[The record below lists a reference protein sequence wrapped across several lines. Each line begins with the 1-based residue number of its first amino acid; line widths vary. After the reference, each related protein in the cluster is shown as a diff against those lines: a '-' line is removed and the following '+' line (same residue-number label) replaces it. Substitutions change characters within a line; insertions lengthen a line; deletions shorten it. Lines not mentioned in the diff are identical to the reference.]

1 MYKILH
7 IPSGTYLL
15 KSNAPTHY
23 CSNIIKG
30 QALWS
35 RLEIELYYEKE
46 SQKYENLFSV
56 LNEKCFTTKLS
67 AKKYLRLYLN
77 QLTITFLNNHQNYN
91 EYNQENFYE
100 IVEDE

>member
-46 SQKYENLFSV
+46 SQKYANLFSV
-56 LNEKCFTTKLS
+56 LNEKLFITKLS
-67 AKKYLRLYLN
+67 AKKHLHFYLD
-77 QLTITFLNNHQNYN
+77 QLPVTFLGSHPHYN